1 MMAKQPA
8 EQTFEAALARL
19 EEIVTQ
25 LETGEVALEEAMTLY
40 EEGVRLSALCQT
52 KLTAAEQKMDEILE
66 LDGTLRE
73 KGGTV

>member
-1 MMAKQPA
+1 MAKQQA

-40 EEGVRLSALCQT
+40 EEGVRLSALCQS

>member
-1 MMAKQPA
+1 MMAKQQA
-8 EQTFEAALARL
+8 EQTFEAALGRL

-40 EEGVRLSALCQT
+40 EEGVRLSALCQA

>member
-1 MMAKQPA
+1 MAKKQ
-8 EQTFEAALARL
+8 EELTFEAALARL

>member
-1 MMAKQPA
+1 MAKKQE

-19 EEIVTQ
+19 EEIVAK

-40 EEGVRLSALCQT
+40 EEGVRLSALCQS

-66 LDGTLRE
+66 LDGTLRD
-73 KGGTV
+73 KGGSV

>member
-1 MMAKQPA
+1 MAKKQ
-8 EQTFEAALARL
+8 EELMFEAALARL

>member
-1 MMAKQPA
+1 MMAKKQE

-19 EEIVTQ
+19 EEIVTK

-40 EEGVRLSALCQT
+40 EEGVRLSALCQA

>member
-1 MMAKQPA
+1 MAKQPA

>member
-1 MMAKQPA
+1 MAKKQ
-8 EQTFEAALARL
+8 EELTFEAALARL

-40 EEGVRLSALCQT
+40 EEGVRLSALCQA

>member
-1 MMAKQPA
+1 MAKQQA

-40 EEGVRLSALCQT
+40 EEGVRLSALCQA
-52 KLTAAEQKMDEILE
+52 KLMAAEQKMDEILE

>member
-1 MMAKQPA
+1 MTKKQ
-8 EQTFEAALARL
+8 EELTFEAALARL

-73 KGGTV
+73 KGGAV

>member
-1 MMAKQPA
+1 MMAKQQA

-40 EEGVRLSALCQT
+40 EEGVRLSALCQA

>member
-1 MMAKQPA
+1 MAKQQA

-40 EEGVRLSALCQT
+40 EEGVRLSALCQA

>member
-1 MMAKQPA
+1 MAKKQ
-8 EQTFEAALARL
+8 EELTFEAALARL

-73 KGGTV
+73 KGGAV

>member
-1 MMAKQPA
+1 MAKKQE

-19 EEIVTQ
+19 EEIVTK

-40 EEGVRLSALCQT
+40 EEGVRLSALCQA

>member
-1 MMAKQPA
+1 MAKKQ
-8 EQTFEAALARL
+8 EELTFEAALARL

-52 KLTAAEQKMDEILE
+52 KLRAAEQKMDEILE

>member
-1 MMAKQPA
+1 MMAKQQA
-8 EQTFEAALARL
+8 EQTFEAVLARL

-40 EEGVRLSALCQT
+40 EEGVRLSALCQA

>member
-1 MMAKQPA
+1 MAKQPA

-19 EEIVTQ
+19 DEIVTQ

-40 EEGVRLSALCQT
+40 EEGVRLSALCQA

>member
-1 MMAKQPA
+1 MAKQPA
-8 EQTFEAALARL
+8 EQTFEAALTRL

>member
-1 MMAKQPA
+1 MAKQPA

-40 EEGVRLSALCQT
+40 EEGVRLSALCQA